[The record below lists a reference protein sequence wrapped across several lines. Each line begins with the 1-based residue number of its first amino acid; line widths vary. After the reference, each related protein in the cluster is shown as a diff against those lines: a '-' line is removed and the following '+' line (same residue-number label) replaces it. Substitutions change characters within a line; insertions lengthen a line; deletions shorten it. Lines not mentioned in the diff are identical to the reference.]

1 MGSGPPPWGSMPYG
15 FLPPRFLPPAPP
27 PVGQFPPSPLPSVG
41 QFPYM
46 GPPLLNA
53 RGMPYNNLLPGLA
66 PPWARHPFPPIS
78 APALS
83 MPNHPGNPFA
93 PGPMLRPG
101 VHPGSP
107 ASMSRSPSPF
117 PLPLAPPFP
126 FFPNFSPSGPF
137 LDMPPASFSP
147 GPAPSPASTGL
158 PEGCPDSGLPA
169 GDKVLPRGV
178 DLPTMLSSPELQMAW
193 HAHLVSTNQHKEA
206 EALRN
211 LLSRPH
217 PANLDERQMEGL
229 ARPAHTQSPDS
240 GCFSSPPD
248 TSSSSSQLNKHQ
260 AIVSDSLAES
270 MFEEL
275 LTDFESSWPAS
286 AAEPSSEELSVPLYM
301 RRAHSEERRE
311 EEICVLDESILA
323 FALES
328 QPDSVDQ
335 QQGAS
340 ALPIARQQFSPALI
354 PSPIR
359 SSREAQAPLSYA
371 GVLRT
376 PPKTAET
383 DPIQK
388 IRNLGAV
395 GSQVL

>member
-1 MGSGPPPWGSMPYG
+1 
-15 FLPPRFLPPAPP
+15 
-27 PVGQFPPSPLPSVG
+27 VG
-41 QFPYM
+41 QFPYL

-66 PPWARHPFPPIS
+66 PPWSRHPFPPIS
-78 APALS
+78 ASALS
-83 MPNHPGNPFA
+83 MPNHPNPFA
-93 PGPMLRPG
+93 PAGPLLRPG

-107 ASMSRSPSPF
+107 AAMSRSPSPF
-117 PLPLAPPFP
+117 PHLPLAPPFP
-126 FFPNFSPSGPF
+126 FFHNFSPAGPF
-137 LDMPPASFSP
+137 LDMPPASFNP
-147 GPAPSPASTGL
+147 GSAGGLAEVAS
-158 PEGCPDSGLPA
+158 PDSGA
-169 GDKVLPRGV
+169 AASGGGDKVLPRGV
-178 DLPTMLSSPELQMAW
+178 DLPTMISSPELQMAW
-193 HAHLVSTNQHKEA
+193 HAHLVSTNQHREA

-211 LLSRPH
+211 LLSTGVPPPMNETLALESNSRH
-217 PANLDERQMEGL
+217 MEGHMI
-229 ARPAHTQSPDS
+229 RPAHTQSPDS

-248 TSSSSSQLNKHQ
+248 TSSQLLNNQPQ

-286 AAEPSSEELSVPLYM
+286 TAEPSNAQELSVPLYM
-301 RRAHSEERRE
+301 RRAHSEERRRE

-323 FALES
+323 FALET
-328 QPDSVDQ
+328 QPDPRS
-335 QQGAS
+335 S
-340 ALPIARQQFSPALI
+340 ALPMSTHHHHQPSFSPTLI
-354 PSPIR
+354 PR
-359 SSREAQAPLSYA
+359 SREPQAPLSYA

-383 DPIQK
+383 TTTDPIQK